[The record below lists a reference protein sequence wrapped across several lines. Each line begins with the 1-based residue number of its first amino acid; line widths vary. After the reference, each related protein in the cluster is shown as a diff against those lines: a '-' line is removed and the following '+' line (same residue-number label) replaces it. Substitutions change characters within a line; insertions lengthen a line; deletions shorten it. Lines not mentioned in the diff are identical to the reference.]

1 MSGTDPK
8 DRSSEFTCPFS
19 AGTDFE
25 DAVVK
30 AWKLLKKNDL
40 EDSLVLLTG
49 LEKRYVRAVKLFD
62 LLGDV
67 HIRRGNLEE
76 GVRYKSLYE
85 ILRGTFKIAGEE
97 RKAESSDLPGALEA
111 LRASELDVGPEAG
124 TAYYATRAEE
134 QPGEPSQSVRADAGL
149 FPVTQSMA
157 EEFVKQGH
165 YERAAE
171 IYDMLVDRNPENERL
186 KQARANALK
195 KSQETRVLG
204 ILKGWL
210 GSIEQMRSELT
221 TEQ

>member
-8 DRSSEFTCPFS
+8 DLGREFACPFS
-19 AGTDFE
+19 AGTDLE

-40 EDSLVLLTG
+40 EGSLVLLSG

-67 HIRRGNLEE
+67 HIRRGDLEE

-97 RKAESSDLPGALEA
+97 SKASASDLPGALEPMRTSA
-111 LRASELDVGPEAG
+111 LVREPETGPDV
-124 TAYYATRAEE
+124 YAPAVEE
-134 QPGEPSQSVRADAGL
+134 QPRPRSEPAGAEAGL
-149 FPVTQSMA
+149 FPVTESMA

-171 IYDMLVDRNPENERL
+171 IFDMLLERNPENGRL
-186 KQARANALK
+186 KQAKTNALK
-195 KSQETRVLG
+195 KSRETRVLG

-210 GSIEQMRSELT
+210 GSIEQMKSDLS